1 MSQDP
6 QPVLD
11 PAVLKQLVA
20 LDGGGK
26 GLLKEMAQLF
36 REDIGGRLDAIH
48 AALEAGNIEGIAQE
62 AHAIK
67 GAAGAVGAR
76 RLQSQA
82 QEIERGARSGALGS
96 ASADRIADL
105 RPSFEEAA
113 VALDGEAKG

>member
-1 MSQDP
+1 MSPDTL
-6 QPVLD
+6 PVLD

-36 REDIGGRLDAIH
+36 REDIGGRLVAIE
-48 AALEAGNIEGIAQE
+48 AALAAGNPEGIAQE

-76 RLQSQA
+76 RLQNLT
-82 QEIERGARSGALGS
+82 QEIERGARAGSLGS
-96 ASADRIADL
+96 AADERIASL
-105 RPSFEEAA
+105 KPAFEEAA
-113 VALDGEAKG
+113 VALEEEAKG

>member
-1 MSQDP
+1 MSPDVL
-6 QPVLD
+6 PVLD
-11 PAVLKQLVA
+11 PAVLKQLLA

-26 GLLKEMAQLF
+26 GLLKEMAVLF
-36 REDIGGRLDAIH
+36 REDIGGRLTAIE
-48 AALEAGNIEGIAQE
+48 AALAAGNIDGIAQE

-82 QEIERGARSGALGS
+82 QEIERGARAGAIG
-96 ASADRIADL
+96 AAADRVADL

-113 VALDGEAKG
+113 VALDLEAAS

>member
-1 MSQDP
+1 MSPDTP
-6 QPVLD
+6 PVLD
-11 PAVLKQLVA
+11 PAVLKQLLA

-36 REDIGGRLDAIH
+36 REDIGGRLTAIE
-48 AALEAGNIEGIAQE
+48 AALAAGNVEGIAQE

-76 RLQSQA
+76 RLQAQA
-82 QEIERGARSGALGS
+82 QEIERGARAGAIGG
-96 ASADRIADL
+96 ATDRVSDL

-113 VALDGEAKG
+113 LALDGEAAS

>member
-1 MSQDP
+1 MSPDTL
-6 QPVLD
+6 PVLD

-36 REDIGGRLDAIH
+36 REDISGRLVAIE
-48 AALEAGNIEGIAQE
+48 AALAAGNLEGIAQE

-76 RLQSQA
+76 RLQNFT
-82 QEIERGARSGALGS
+82 QEIERGARAGAFGG
-96 ASADRIADL
+96 AAERIASL
-105 RPSFEEAA
+105 RPSYEEAA
-113 VALDGEAKG
+113 TALDEEAKG